1 MAIQTIPESHKTAKP
16 LVAGIFNIFIGSC
29 CLLVVLGICIA
40 ATVVS
45 TFSAEIPFSLPVL
58 FALIALPAAAVG
70 IISIIGGVFEMQ
82 RRSWGWA
89 LAGSIT
95 TTLVSNPLGI
105 ASIVLT
111 ALSKNEFAR

>member
-1 MAIQTIPESHKTAKP
+1 MAIQTIPVSHKTAKP

-29 CLLVVLGICIA
+29 CLLCVLGIGIA

-45 TFSAEIPFSLPVL
+45 TFSNEIPVSVPGL
-58 FALIALPAAAVG
+58 FALIALPAAAIG
-70 IISIIGGVFEMQ
+70 IISIIGGVFEIQ

-105 ASIVLT
+105 TSIVLT
-111 ALSKNEFAR
+111 AVSKNEFAQ

>member
-1 MAIQTIPESHKTAKP
+1 MAVQTILENRRTVRP

-29 CLLVVLGICIA
+29 CLLCVLGICIA

-45 TFSAEIPFSLPVL
+45 TFSAEFPFSLPVL
-58 FALIALPAAAVG
+58 FALIALPAAAIG

-111 ALSKNEFAR
+111 AVSKNEFAR